1 MNLEP
6 PRPASPARILTLVA
20 AGWLLTRGAVWIF
33 EAIFSGPSELHPPLR
48 LTDIV
53 LGSFCILLSLQLLF
67 RAPGARF
74 PAIIVLFLHAALLI
88 HRFAI
93 LDASSWWKLSQ
104 TDRLQV
110 IFETGISSLLAIGLC
125 IAAFL
130 ARSERI
136 SHRMNLES

>member
-1 MNLEP
+1 M
-6 PRPASPARILTLVA
+6 VA

-33 EAIFSGPSELHPPLR
+33 EETFSGPSEFPPPIR

-104 TDRLQV
+104 ADRLQV
-110 IFETGISSLLAIGLC
+110 IFETATSSLLAIGLC
-125 IAAFL
+125 VATFL
-130 ARSERI
+130 ARSARAH
-136 SHRMNLES
+136 HRNTLDP

>member
-1 MNLEP
+1 M
-6 PRPASPARILTLVA
+6 
-20 AGWLLTRGAVWIF
+20 WIF
-33 EAIFSGPSELHPPLR
+33 EAIFSGPSEFHPSLR

-93 LDASSWWKLSQ
+93 LDASSWWTQSQ

-125 IAAFL
+125 IAVFL
-130 ARSERI
+130 ARAELI
-136 SHRMNLES
+136 SHRINLES

>member
-1 MNLEP
+1 MNLDP
-6 PRPASPARILTLVA
+6 PRSASPARIITLVA
-20 AGWLLTRGAVWIF
+20 SGWLLTRGVVWIF
-33 EAIFSGPSELHPPLR
+33 EAIFSGPSEFHPPFR

-93 LDASSWWKLSQ
+93 LDASSWWQLSQ
-104 TDRLQV
+104 VDRLQV

-125 IAAFL
+125 VATFL
-130 ARSERI
+130 AKSARI
-136 SHRMNLES
+136 HHRNTLDP

>member
-104 TDRLQV
+104 ADRLQV
-110 IFETGISSLLAIGLC
+110 IFETATSSLLAIGLC
-125 IAAFL
+125 VATFL
-130 ARSERI
+130 ARSARAH
-136 SHRMNLES
+136 HRNTLDP